1 MVPILSNKNSS
12 LGNVLV
18 IGGCGFLGHH
28 IVKILHSSYNCT
40 ISVID
45 LHTSRNR
52 LPESDGVKYF
62 NGDITSIESILPIFL
77 QTKPEIVI
85 HTASPTLTGAS
96 RELYRLV
103 NVEGTRCVI
112 EACQKVSVT
121 ALIYTSSASIISD
134 NVTDL
139 INADEKWPIIP
150 AKSQSEYYS
159 ETKAH
164 FLIVRLTP
172 ITAQAEA
179 LVLTANRSAS
189 HPSLLTCSL
198 RPAGIFGE
206 GDVQLIPNMLKVYE
220 NNKTGFQL
228 GDNCNLFDFTYVG
241 NVAQAHCLAAVALKA
256 TSSLSTT
263 PLSHEKV
270 DGESFI
276 ITNDQPIYFW
286 DFARA
291 VWRAAGSEKSTQ
303 HVWEISKD
311 LGMLI
316 GGIMEWTMWCMGKVP
331 SLTRR
336 QVRYSCMTRYFD
348 CSKAKRLLG
357 YRPDV
362 TLREGIERSV
372 RWFEDQKTSK
382 FSKNEKYG

>member
-1 MVPILSNKNSS
+1 MVQPDSDHNPN

-28 IVKILHSSYNCT
+28 IVKILNSSYNCT

-45 LHTSRNR
+45 LHTTRNR

-77 QTKPEIVI
+77 QTKPGIVI

-96 RELYRLV
+96 RELYRSV

-112 EACQKVSVT
+112 EACQKVNVT

-139 INADEKWPIIP
+139 INADERWPIIP

-159 ETKAH
+159 ETK
-164 FLIVRLTP
+164 V
-172 ITAQAEA
+172 QA
-179 LVLTANRSAS
+179 LVLTANRSTNR
-189 HPSLLTCSL
+189 PSLLTCSL

-228 GDNCNLFDFTYVG
+228 GDNFNLFDFTYVG

-256 TSSLSTT
+256 TSSLSAI
-263 PLSHEKV
+263 PLAHEKV

-303 HVWEISKD
+303 HVWEISKN

-372 RWFEDQKTSK
+372 RWFEDQKKSED
-382 FSKNEKYG
+382 SKNEKYG

>member
-1 MVPILSNKNSS
+1 MVPILPNENSS

-96 RELYRLV
+96 RELYRRV

-159 ETKAH
+159 ETK
-164 FLIVRLTP
+164 
-172 ITAQAEA
+172 A

-256 TSSLSTT
+256 TSSLSTI